1 MKILVTGA
9 SGYVGSHVINALTK
23 KGHSVIGLVRDIGK
37 IKIAENTR
45 LNYVEGDIK
54 DIDNLI
60 PMLDTVDGVMHSV
73 AGNSEEF
80 GKLNHA
86 FVSAVLKKLEDT
98 HKPFVMQAGSMVFGD
113 TTKKP
118 LDDAKG
124 NFLYH
129 NPPQL
134 DGQVALEKMVLESAK
149 KGVRPIISYG
159 SYVFG
164 GKGAMI
170 PNVMTKTINDL
181 GYSPVV
187 NDGTNIWSSV
197 HIEDWADLF
206 ASALENDDAKGI
218 FMASSNHYTLKQIA
232 ELLDKKIPES
242 KEVKSVK
249 LEEYEELWDFFT
261 TPLATMN
268 QNYESS
274 RARDILGWKPDKTQ
288 LEDYL

>member
-9 SGYVGSHVINALTK
+9 SGYVGSHVVNALTK

-37 IKIAENTR
+37 IRIAESTR

-54 DIDNLI
+54 EIDMLI
-60 PMLDTVDGVMHSV
+60 PILDKVDGVMHSV

-80 GKLNHA
+80 GKANQR
-86 FVSAVLKKLEDT
+86 FVSAVLEKLEGT
-98 HKPFVMQAGSMVFGD
+98 HKPFAMQAGSMVFGD
-113 TTKKP
+113 TTQRP
-118 LDDAKG
+118 LDDSKG

-170 PNVMTKTINDL
+170 PNVMKKTVNDL

-187 NDGTNIWSSV
+187 SDGTNIWSSV

-218 FMASSNHYTLKQIA
+218 FMASSNQYTLKEIA
-232 ELLDKKIPES
+232 VFLDKKVPVS
-242 KEVKSVK
+242 KEVKSVT
-249 LEEYEELWDFFT
+249 LEENEQLWDFFT
-261 TPLATMN
+261 IPLATMN
-268 QNYESS
+268 QNYESG
-274 RARDILGWKPDKTQ
+274 RAKRLLNWKPKLVT